1 MYKCAFR
8 TLLSW
13 WMGLASWLICI
24 FLLKNI
30 KTVFNW
36 FLLFQVCFCLRAN
49 RRVIVS
55 NGLYHLWHDKPL
67 PPVSRKEFSWSFI
80 YLYTISWCML
90 DRWALCNIIKIKKYI
105 RNKKRNK
112 IYVQYSRT
120 VMLYVL
126 LGKKNPCLTN
136 IKM

>member
-1 MYKCAFR
+1 MYNSFQINNMYKCAFR

-13 WMGLASWLICI
+13 WMGLASRLICI

-49 RRVIVS
+49 RHSIKF
-55 NGLYHLWHDKPL
+55 NGLYHIWPDKYRDRL
-67 PPVSRKEFSWSFI
+67 SLEKSSADCDTISFI

-90 DRWALCNIIKIKKYI
+90 DVWALCNIIKIKKYI
-105 RNKKRNK
+105 YAIKNAIK
-112 IYVQYSRT
+112 YTYSIHE
-120 VMLYVL
+120 L
-126 LGKKNPCLTN
+126 
-136 IKM
+136 